1 MTITRFEDL
10 TCWKKAREL
19 LNYVF
24 DLCEKEK
31 LSKDFGTKDQIR
43 RASVSVMNNI
53 AEGFGRYS
61 NKQFTQFLDYSNA
74 SCLEVRSMSYVL
86 FDRKYITEEEFDK
99 LYNLAIEVSN
109 QIVGF
114 IKYLDKNDPKKF

>member
-10 TCWKKAREL
+10 TCWQKAREL
-19 LNYVF
+19 MNYVF
-24 DLCEKEK
+24 DLCEKER

-43 RASVSVMNNI
+43 RAAVSVMNNI

-61 NKQFTQFLDYSNA
+61 NKQFTTFLDYSNA

-86 FDRKYITEEEFDK
+86 LDRNYISEAEFK
-99 LYNLAIEVSN
+99 HLYDLTVETTK

-114 IKYLDKNDPKKF
+114 IKYLDKNDPKKI

>member
-10 TCWKKAREL
+10 SCWQKSREL

-61 NKQFTQFLDYSNA
+61 NKQFTNFLDYSNA

-86 FDRKYITEEEFDK
+86 LDRKYINEDEFNK
-99 LYNLAIEVSN
+99 LYELCVETTK
-109 QIVGF
+109 QIIGF